1 MKDEILSKL
10 ELYFFPISIKKI
22 NPNSIIRFDLYIKVN
37 NKFILY
43 KHRNFKIPPDD
54 LNRLLDSSVETVY
67 VHKNDKKN
75 YRNYLEDNL
84 ESLLKSED
92 VPILRKA
99 EALHESAINVIQ
111 DVFDNPR
118 SGESIKRSKE
128 IIGHTVDFILAA
140 PQSFVNLLKIRK
152 HDYYT
157 YTHSVNV
164 CTFLV
169 SLSQEIGIQDRKV
182 LNAIGEGGLLHD
194 LGKSKIPSSIINKP
208 GKLLKAE
215 WEFMQKHPVI
225 GMEIAKETREIS
237 EVSLIIIGQHHERP
251 TGMGYPGGLQKGE
264 LNVYAKMASI
274 VDVYDAITTNRSYSR
289 ARTPMEAAQFLLQNK
304 QDFDEKLLKTFIKM
318 LAVKKKESEKNE
330 K

>member
-1 MKDEILSKL
+1 L

-22 NPNSIIRFDLYIKVN
+22 NPNSVIKFDLYIKTGK
-37 NKFILY
+37 KFILY
-43 KHRNFKIPPDD
+43 KHRNLKITPDD
-54 LNRLLDSSVETVY
+54 LERLLDTAAATLF
-67 VHKNDKKN
+67 VHKKDKKN
-75 YRNYLEDNL
+75 YRGYLEENL

-92 VPILRKA
+92 VPDRRKA

-140 PQSFVNLLKIRK
+140 PQSFINLLKIVK

-169 SLSQEIGIQDRKV
+169 SLSREIGIHDKRV
-182 LNAIGEGGLLHD
+182 LKAVGEGGLLHD
-194 LGKSKIPSSIINKP
+194 LGKSKIPSSVINKP

-215 WEFMQKHPVI
+215 WEFMQKHPVF
-225 GMEIAKETREIS
+225 GMEIAKETREIDD
-237 EVSLIIIGQHHERP
+237 VSLIIIGQHHERP
-251 TGMGYPGGLQKGE
+251 TGKGYPGGLSESE

-274 VDVYDAITTNRSYSR
+274 VDVYDAITTNRSYSK
-289 ARTPMEAAQFLLQNK
+289 ARTPVEAAQFMLQNK
-304 QDFDEKLLKTFIKM
+304 IDFDEKLLKTFIKM
-318 LAVKKKESEKNE
+318 LAVKNE